1 MGTLK
6 NWWSFTRKDLHFP
19 AISCNGKYIPFNME
33 VIWASN
39 QSLLHWG
46 SGSMNEIHYHFCAL
60 SKCYF
65 TLARSNSS
73 CPPPCWLRLYFRYK
87 KRDHFSSDTQKT
99 FIWYTKWVLISMWGG
114 PVQCSV
120 ANSGHI
126 RLEKGWWLG
135 IIFSKSCYFQHFENV
150 SSNPCHTVKQV
161 KLKTLTWKNQNLLGN
176 QRNFSRKKVTIPVR
190 PLYGRNR
197 ANPHFSC
204 PYANWIK

>member
-19 AISCNGKYIPFNME
+19 AISRNGKYTPFNME

-73 CPPPCWLRLYFRYK
+73 CPLPCWLRLYFRYK
-87 KRDHFSSDTQKT
+87 KRDHFSSDTKNLLLVYKMS
-99 FIWYTKWVLISMWGG
+99 IDKYVRRSSSE
-114 PVQCSV
+114 QCCQLWLSRY
-120 ANSGHI
+120 SKS
-126 RLEKGWWLG
+126 EKGGNNESFWQLP
-135 IIFSKSCYFQHFENV
+135 FSKLWQCFTISIIHSETSQVEN
-150 SSNPCHTVKQV
+150 TVMEKPIR
-161 KLKTLTWKNQNLLGN
+161 KSEK
-176 QRNFSRKKVTIPVR
+176 FSRKKVTIPVR